1 MMDAIA
7 STINIIAAAALV
19 SWIVW
24 LMYET
29 GEGE

>member
-1 MMDAIA
+1 MDAIA

-19 SWIVW
+19 AWIVW

-29 GEGE
+29 GE

>member
-7 STINIIAAAALV
+7 STINAIAAALV
-19 SWIVW
+19 AWIVW